1 MSEAE
6 VQVLIIVGICALG
19 LILVAVLVALLLR
32 NRSSNIG
39 PKHRRR
45 DIYASGGADL
55 ETGQIIADDNYFR
68 GMSGENLETV
78 LVLDGLRC
86 AVPTVTLRDTSG
98 YLCNVSLSTPLTI
111 GRESGRGYFTVRDP
125 AASRVHAI
133 VFANGD
139 RVYIQ
144 DNNSSNHTYLNGKM
158 LDGVVECKNGDVIRV
173 GKTNIQ
179 VSIR

>member
-1 MSEAE
+1 MSETE
-6 VQVLIIVGICALG
+6 IQVLIISVICALG
-19 LILVAVLVALLLR
+19 VILLAILIALLTR
-32 NRSSNIG
+32 GFRGDSG

-45 DIYASGGADL
+45 GMYASGGADI

-158 LDGVVECKNGDVIRV
+158 IDGVVECKNGDVIRV

>member
-1 MSEAE
+1 MSDKEI
-6 VQVLIIVGICALG
+6 QVLIIVGICAVIV
-19 LILVAVLVALLLR
+19 ILLAVLVVLLLR
-32 NRSSNIG
+32 GRNSSPA
-39 PKHRRR
+39 PKNRRR
-45 DIYASGGADL
+45 DLFATGGADL

-86 AVPTVTLRDTSG
+86 SVPTVTLRDTSG

-111 GRESGRGYFTVRDP
+111 GRGSGRGYFTVRDP

-158 LDGVVECKNGDVIRV
+158 LDGVTECKNGDMIRV

-179 VSIR
+179 MNIR